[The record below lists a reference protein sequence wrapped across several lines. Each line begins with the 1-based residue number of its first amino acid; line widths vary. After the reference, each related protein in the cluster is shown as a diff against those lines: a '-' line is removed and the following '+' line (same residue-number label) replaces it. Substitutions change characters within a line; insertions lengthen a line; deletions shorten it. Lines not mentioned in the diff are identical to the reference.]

1 MTKEKNILLPQ
12 SINMSITNLNHDVL
26 LSIRIKR
33 NQLPHVVKSL
43 SEFTAGFDDNK
54 SEQTEVQESENGSGM
69 KQTEAC
75 PVIWI
80 NDKLY
85 LTAREI
91 KVMDR
96 LVLGRENKEIAADLN
111 LQECTIKNNLQRI
124 FRKFGV
130 NNRTE
135 ASNKYQKCRNRQE
148 S

>member
-1 MTKEKNILLPQ
+1 MTREKNVLLPQ
-12 SINMSITNLNHDVL
+12 NINMSITDLNHDVL

-43 SEFTAGFDDNK
+43 TKLTAYSNVNKTEQAELQETGNEFQIPHKD
-54 SEQTEVQESENGSGM
+54 
-69 KQTEAC
+69 AC
-75 PVIWI
+75 PIIWI
-80 NDKLY
+80 NEKLY

-96 LVLGRENKEIAADLN
+96 LVLGRENKEIATDLN
-111 LQECTIKNNLQRI
+111 LQESTVKNNLQRI

-135 ASNKYQKCRNRQE
+135 ASNEYQKCKNRDD